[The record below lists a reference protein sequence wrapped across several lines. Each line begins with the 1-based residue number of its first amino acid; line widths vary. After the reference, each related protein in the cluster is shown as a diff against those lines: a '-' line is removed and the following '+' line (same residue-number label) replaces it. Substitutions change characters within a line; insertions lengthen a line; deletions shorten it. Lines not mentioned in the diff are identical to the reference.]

1 MPKDERYA
9 ASQSITTV
17 GVIEQV
23 IDVSTVDDLIR
34 HTAKR
39 SVFSA
44 DDLSGMNP
52 SVNSAVK
59 TIDFL
64 LAGHIDPPARLDALI
79 RDGVFLSRPPQ
90 SIAELTEE
98 RYVRLKPLIQL
109 GNKL

>member
-1 MPKDERYA
+1 MPPLRGLLLLRR
-9 ASQSITTV
+9 V
-17 GVIEQV
+17 H
-23 IDVSTVDDLIR
+23 R

-44 DDLSGMNP
+44 GDLSEMNP
-52 SVNSAVK
+52 SVNSAIK

-64 LAGHIDPPARLDALI
+64 LAGHIEPPVHLDALI

-109 GNKL
+109 GYKL